1 MAGGKETPRQRMIGM
16 MYLVLT
22 ALLALQI
29 KDTVLEK
36 FTLMEEGL
44 EISNSSFE
52 TKSNA
57 TVSTIEKAAADQG
70 NKEED
75 VAVVATAKEVR
86 SKTTEIMTFI
96 DDMKA
101 DLVDA
106 ATGGNP
112 EKAKER
118 SVLKKYEE
126 PSHYMVEKK
135 NADVLKE
142 KLDAYNQEML
152 GLIGRHEI
160 SRNWQT
166 LALDASEMDLYKD
179 NPEEKRKTFGEL
191 NFYKTPLAST
201 LAQLT
206 FFQNQIYA
214 RESDALAALGS
225 QVGAESIKGFDVI
238 SGMILPVSNVV
249 TAGTEFEAEMF
260 LTAANSALAPEMTM
274 GNQKLTV
281 DAAGRGKI
289 KFKASA
295 RDADYDKNTGLATK
309 TFTAEIKYNNG
320 GEEKTIPITHEY
332 TVAKPTIQVGLNAVS
347 ALYLNCANNL
357 KIDVP
362 TLGANYQPRFTVTGG
377 KAIPGATRG
386 DVMIVPDQ
394 RAVKIAVAS
403 SGVDIGSVD
412 FSARKAPLP
421 TFKLQ
426 VSGRDYDP
434 KVGLGS
440 APSAVTLFLVADADF
455 KTAYPDDAKFF
466 VTKGEVQL
474 ARGRTAVRRI
484 PINGRTLSVDLSQI
498 RAIARSGDRIVVE
511 VEEITR
517 YNFENTP
524 EKFTFGELRVMSIN

>member
-44 EISNSSFE
+44 EISNASFE
-52 TKSNA
+52 SKSIV
-57 TVSTIEKAAADQG
+57 TVAGIEKAASEQG
-70 NKEED
+70 NKPED
-75 VAVVATAKEVR
+75 VAVVASAKEVR
-86 SKTTEIMTFI
+86 EKTEEIMAFI
-96 DDMKA
+96 EDMKKE
-101 DLVDA
+101 LVKQ
-106 ATGGNP
+106 ATGGNL

-135 NADVLKE
+135 HADELKD
-142 KLDAYNQEML
+142 KLDTYND
-152 GLIGRHEI
+152 EI
-160 SRNWQT
+160 LEILSKDSINRNWRT

-214 RESDALAALGS
+214 RESDALGALGNK
-225 QVGAESIKGFDVI
+225 VGAESIKGFDVI

-274 GNQKLTV
+274 GSQKLTV

-295 RDADYDKNTGLATK
+295 RDADYDKNTGLAKK
-309 TFTAEIKYNNG
+309 TFKAQIKYQNA
-320 GEEKTIPITHEY
+320 GEDRIIDIDHEY

-362 TLGANYQPRFTVTGG
+362 TLGANYQPRFTVSGG

-386 DVMIVPDQ
+386 DVMIVPNQ

-421 TFKLQ
+421 SFKLQ
-426 VSGRDYDP
+426 VGGKDYDP
-434 KVGLGS
+434 KLGLGS
-440 APSAVTLFLVADADF
+440 APSSVTLFLASDADF
-455 KTAYPDDAKFF
+455 KAAYPDDAKFF
-466 VTKGEVQL
+466 VTKGKVQL
-474 ARGRTAVRRI
+474 ARGRQAVRII
-484 PINGRTLSVDLSQI
+484 PINGRTLSVDLAQI

-511 VEEITR
+511 IEEITR
-517 YNFENTP
+517 YNFENQP
-524 EKFTFGELRVMSIN
+524 ENFTFVESRVMSIN

>member
-36 FTLMEEGL
+36 FTLMQDGL
-44 EISNSSFE
+44 ETANSAYQVDNS
-52 TKSNA
+52 A
-57 TVSTIEKAAADQG
+57 TVTNISDQVTNQG
-70 NKEED
+70 DKPED
-75 VAVVATAKEVR
+75 VAVAETAR
-86 SKTTEIMTFI
+86 QLRAKTEEINTFI
-96 DDMKA
+96 EEMKTE
-101 DLVDA
+101 LEKV
-106 ATGGNP
+106 ATGGDL
-112 EKAKER
+112 EKRKER

-126 PSHYMVEKK
+126 PSNYLVEKK

-142 KLDAYNQEML
+142 ELDTYNAEVL
-152 GLIGRHEI
+152 ALLDRHGI
-160 SRNWQT
+160 SRDWKT
-166 LALDASEMDLYKD
+166 LALEASEIPMYAD
-179 NPEEKRKTFGEL
+179 NPEEKRKNFGEL

-214 RESDALAALGS
+214 RESDGLGALAS
-225 QVGAESIKGFDVI
+225 KVGAKTFKGFDVI
-238 SGMILPVSNVV
+238 SGMVLPVSNVV

-260 LTAANSALAPEMTM
+260 LTAANSALAPEMTRN
-274 GNQKLTV
+274 GQPIEV

-295 RDADYDKNTGLATK
+295 TDAEYDKTTGLAK
-309 TFTAEIKYNNG
+309 KSFKAEIKYNNNG
-320 GEEKTIPITHEY
+320 VEEIIPITHEY

-362 TLGANYQPRFTVTGG
+362 TLGANYQPRFTVSGG
-377 KAIPGATRG
+377 KGIPGATRG
-386 DVMIVPDQ
+386 DVMIVPTQ
-394 RAVKIAVAS
+394 RSVKIAVAS

-412 FSARKAPLP
+412 FSARTAPLP
-421 TFKLQ
+421 SFKLQ
-426 VSGRDYDP
+426 INGKEYDP
-434 KVGLGS
+434 KQGLGS
-440 APSAVTLFLVADADF
+440 APSSVTLFLVADADF
-455 KTAYPDDAKFF
+455 KAAYPDDAKFF

-511 VEEITR
+511 IEEITR

-524 EKFTFGELRVMSIN
+524 EVSTFGEQRVMSIN

>member
-44 EISNSSFE
+44 EISNASYQSE
-52 TKSNA
+52 NEA
-57 TVSTIEKAAADQG
+57 TVTNISTEVLNQG
-70 NKEED
+70 NKPED
-75 VAVVATAKEVR
+75 VAVSENAKVVR
-86 SKTTEIMTFI
+86 AKTTEIQAFLE
-96 DDMKA
+96 DMKA
-101 DLVDA
+101 ELVDQ
-106 ATGGNP
+106 ATGGNI

-142 KLDAYNQEML
+142 KLDSYNQEML
-152 GLIGRHEI
+152 SLLRTSGIERD
-160 SRNWQT
+160 WKT
-166 LALDASEMDLYKD
+166 LALDASEMELYKD
-179 NPEEKRKTFGEL
+179 NPEEKRKSFGEL

-206 FFQNQIYA
+206 FYQNQIYG
-214 RESDALAALGS
+214 RESDALGALAS
-225 QVGAESIKGFDVI
+225 KVGAQTAKGFDVI
-238 SGMILPVSNVV
+238 SGMVLPVSNVV

-260 LTAANSALAPEMTM
+260 LTAANSALAPEMSM

-295 RDADYDKNTGLATK
+295 RDAEYDKNTGLAK
-309 TFTAEIKYNNG
+309 KSFTAEIKYNNG
-320 GEEKTIPITHEY
+320 GEELTIPITHEY

-362 TLGANYQPRFTVTGG
+362 TLGANYQPRFTVSGG

-434 KVGLGS
+434 KQGLGS
-440 APSAVTLFLVADADF
+440 APSAVTLFLVADNDF

-498 RAIARSGDRIVVE
+498 RAIAKSGDRIVVE

>member
-44 EISNSSFE
+44 EISNSSYE
-52 TKSNA
+52 IKNGG
-57 TVSTIEKAAADQG
+57 TVLNIAKAASDQG
-70 NKEED
+70 NKPED
-75 VAVVATAKEVR
+75 VAVVESAKEVR
-86 SKTTEIMTFI
+86 AKTEEIMTFI
-96 DDMKA
+96 EDMKT
-101 DLVDA
+101 DLIDQ

-126 PSHYMVEKK
+126 PSHYMYEKK

-142 KLDAYNQEML
+142 KLDTYNT
-152 GLIGRHEI
+152 EI
-160 SRNWQT
+160 LDILRRDSIERDWKT

-214 RESDALAALGS
+214 RESDALGALGNK
-225 QVGAESIKGFDVI
+225 VGAESIKGFDVI
-238 SGMILPVSNVV
+238 SGMILPISNVV
-249 TAGTEFEAEMF
+249 TAGTEFEADMF

-274 GNQKLTV
+274 GNQSLTV

-295 RDADYDKNTGLATK
+295 RDADYDKNTGLAKK
-309 TFTAEIKYNNG
+309 TFTAEIKYKDG

-362 TLGANYQPRFTVTGG
+362 TLGANYQPRFTVSGG

-386 DVMIVPDQ
+386 DVMIVPTQ
-394 RAVKIAVAS
+394 RSVKINVAS

-412 FSARKAPLP
+412 FSARSAPLP

-426 VSGRDYDP
+426 INGKDYDP
-434 KVGLGS
+434 KQGLQS
-440 APSAVTLFLVADADF
+440 APSSVTLFLVADADF

-498 RAIARSGDRIVVE
+498 RAIARPGDRIVVE
-511 VEEITR
+511 IEEITR
-517 YNFENTP
+517 YNFENTA
-524 EKFTFGELRVMSIN
+524 EVSTFGEQRVMSIN